1 MYLTI
6 VKAAVL
12 RQKEYWMGWPGAA
25 FPVDRY
31 EREYARKAV
40 ELGRSAGVEID
51 FFGPIMDHDDLDD
64 FLSQISSSPPHGVL
78 LILLSMNSWGMV
90 DEILELGLP
99 TVVFAPIGTAF
110 TGHIVERSRRKG
122 VWIISSL
129 EMDQV
134 ARALRVIDV
143 KTKLSQEKMLVF
155 KGDSQPKEEKI
166 KGLGI
171 TVLTLPRDEVVRAY
185 ESVEGGPEVDSFVDE
200 YLHSASSIVEPSR
213 EDIFKAGR
221 MYVACKALIDRY
233 GATAITM
240 DCLGLV
246 GSKMIDTTPCLAFSK
261 LNDEAI
267 PAACEADM
275 DALLT
280 MILVKHLYRRPCFM
294 NDPVPE
300 TVHNLLVAAHC
311 TSPTTLGGYQ
321 SRRESFVLRSH
332 SESGIGVSIGV
343 RWREGQRIT
352 LAKFQGPGRMLV
364 GSGTVVGNIDTPPA
378 GGCRTSVLVAMD
390 QVKDVRDV
398 KGFHQLLIYGDL
410 RQDLER
416 SCQLLGIE
424 TQPM

>member
-1 MYLTI
+1 L

-12 RQKEYWMGWPGAA
+12 RQKSYWMGWPGAA
-25 FPVDRY
+25 FPADRY
-31 EREYARKAV
+31 EREYSKKAD
-40 ELGRSAGVEID
+40 ELGRSVGVDVE
-51 FFGPIMDHDDLDD
+51 FFHPIVDRDDLED
-64 FLSQISSSPPHGVL
+64 FVSEISSSPPDGVL
-78 LILLSMNSWGMV
+78 LILLTMNAWDMV
-90 DEILELGLP
+90 DEIFKLGLP

-110 TGHIVERSRRKG
+110 TGHLVERSRRKG
-122 VWIISSL
+122 AWVISSL

-134 ARALRVIDV
+134 ARALSVIDAKV
-143 KTKLSQEKMLVF
+143 KLSKEKILVF
-155 KGDSQPKEEKI
+155 KGDSEGPKEEKI

-185 ESVEGGPEVDSFVDE
+185 EAVEGGPEVDSFVEE
-200 YLHSASSIVEPSR
+200 YVQSASSIGEPDK

-233 GATAITM
+233 AASAITM

-246 GSKMIDTTPCLAFSK
+246 GSRMIDMTPCLAFSK

-267 PAACEADM
+267 PAACEADI

-280 MILVKHLYRRPCFM
+280 MILVKHLYGKPCFM

-300 TVHNLLVAAHC
+300 TVRNLLVAAHC
-311 TSPTTLGGYQ
+311 TSPTRLAAYQ
-321 SRRESFVLRSH
+321 SPREKFVLRSH
-332 SESGIGVSIGV
+332 SESGIGVSVQV
-343 RWREGQRIT
+343 RWREGQKIT
-352 LAKFQGPGRMLV
+352 LAKFQGPERMIV

-390 QVKDVRDV
+390 EVNDVRDV
-398 KGFHQLLIYGDL
+398 KGFHQLLLYGDL
-410 RQDLER
+410 RRDLER